1 MAYTP
6 TPPNLYQGKQVLI
19 NSDRILFNAKDDSI
33 LLFSDKAIGFSTK
46 GNIHF
51 DLGLGIN
58 ETKNGNNRNKFIVNS
73 PNIYLGLQDNG
84 SLPNEPALLGNE
96 TQTWLNDLLA
106 LIDDILDDILSK
118 VSFVTTAPGSPTAP
132 NPNNFPVLQLRKGE
146 IERLS
151 RALEEIKSTNTKLV

>member
-6 TPPNLYQGKQVLI
+6 TPPNLYQGKQV
-19 NSDRILFNAKDDSI
+19 LFNAKDDSI

-132 NPNNFPVLQLRKGE
+132 NPNNFPVLQLRVQ
-146 IERLS
+146 IQ
-151 RALEEIKSTNTKLV
+151 N